1 MSSVLPIAMQEV
13 TVGSS
18 SQCDVNIANDFVS
31 RRHCRL
37 LYTSDEVW
45 IEDLDSSNGTYV
57 DGKSIPEGKKVKIDV
72 ASEVSLAREVSLGWK
87 EIQSFRPSRSKGTSP
102 DRKGRDPWSK
112 PDRGSQRKSE
122 GERSPRTP
130 AGEDRSEKAR
140 DEVSQGPEE
149 REPNFSSPSP
159 RNQSSGGK
167 QSTGGEKIDGRTGKE
182 NFPLEFRPSWW
193 NYAIHILFFWLV
205 IPLIIA
211 IQKRMSVVLRVTKK
225 KVVLE
230 RGVLSKEKKEVFI
243 SDIRTMDVKKSFLQ
257 RMFGIGDVMIATAG
271 TGDYEDVVSGLPNP
285 EKIKEAVTKQR
296 SDV

>member
-1 MSSVLPIAMQEV
+1 MKQV

-18 SQCDVNIANDFVS
+18 KNCDVNIANDYVS
-31 RRHCRL
+31 RIHCKII
-37 LYTSDEVW
+37 YDGEEVW
-45 IEDLDSSNGTYV
+45 VKDMKSSNGTYV
-57 DGKSIPEGKKVKIDV
+57 DGKRVGYNDNVK
-72 ASEVSLAREVSLGWK
+72 APRGAEVSLAKEVTLSWD
-87 EIQSFRPSRSKGTSP
+87 EIQSFRPSRSVDTSP
-102 DRKGRDPWSK
+102 DRKERDPWSK

-140 DEVSQGPEE
+140 DGMSQGPDE
-149 REPNFSSPSP
+149 REPNLSTPSP
-159 RNQSSGGK
+159 GNQSGGQK
-167 QSTGGEKIDGRTGKE
+167 NQSAGGEKPGKRTGKGSL
-182 NFPLEFRPSWW
+182 PLEFRPSWW
-193 NYAIHILFFWLV
+193 NYAIHILFFWLI
-205 IPLIIA
+205 IPLVIA
-211 IQKRMSVVLRVTKK
+211 IWQRMSVVLRVTKK

-257 RMFGIGDVMIATAG
+257 RMFGVGDVMIATAG

-285 EKIKEAVTKQR
+285 EKVKEVVTKQR

>member
-1 MSSVLPIAMQEV
+1 MQKV

-57 DGKSIPEGKKVKIDV
+57 DGKSIPKGKKVKIDV
-72 ASEVSLAREVSLGWK
+72 TSEVSLAREVSLGWK
-87 EIQSFRPSRSKGTSP
+87 EIQSFRPSRSKGASP

-140 DEVSQGPEE
+140 EGMSQGPDE
-149 REPNFSSPSP
+149 REPNLSTPSP
-159 RNQSSGGK
+159 GNQSGGQK
-167 QSTGGEKIDGRTGKE
+167 NQSAGGEKPGKRTGKGSL
-182 NFPLEFRPSWW
+182 PLEFRPSWW
-193 NYAIHILFFWLV
+193 NYAIHILFFWLI
-205 IPLIIA
+205 IPLIVA
-211 IQKRMSVVLRVTKK
+211 IWQRVSVVLRVTKK

-243 SDIRTMDVKKSFLQ
+243 SDIRTMDVKKSFIQ
-257 RMFGIGDVMIATAG
+257 RMFGVGDVMIATAG

-296 SDV
+296 SDI